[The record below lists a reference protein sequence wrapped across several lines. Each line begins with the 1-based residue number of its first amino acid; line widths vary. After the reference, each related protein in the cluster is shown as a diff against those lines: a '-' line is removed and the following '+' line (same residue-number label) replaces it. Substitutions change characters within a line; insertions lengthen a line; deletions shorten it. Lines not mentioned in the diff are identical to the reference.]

1 MDYRPSF
8 HESVRPA
15 ELPVPVH
22 SEQNPRSIAPSLRE
36 LTELGRSRVWSSQ
49 FGAWPPAC
57 AKAGGWSRLH
67 CLGGR
72 RIIKKKTHLL
82 VLIGMCIKLRGSCVY
97 VEDYHRR
104 RLTVV
109 HMISVR

>member
-67 CLGGR
+67 CLG
-72 RIIKKKTHLL
+72 
-82 VLIGMCIKLRGSCVY
+82 
-97 VEDYHRR
+97 RR
-104 RLTVV
+104 RLTSNGV
-109 HMISVR
+109 HPLAPTDAPENPVSPRQAIADHRGTRLGHVPA